1 MKKLLSDKDTSFDMT
16 KVREEE
22 SDSKNVKRAQDVRGK
37 SQEMDEK
44 LRFQQEWNVLALLS
58 FVLCWGKEITLVQ

>member
-22 SDSKNVKRAQDVRGK
+22 RDSKNVKRAQDVCGK
-37 SQEMDEK
+37 SQEMDENP
-44 LRFQQEWNVLALLS
+44 RFQQE
-58 FVLCWGKEITLVQ
+58 